1 MSDYCEVCE
10 SVALATSSCPATDVI
25 MVRGEVANAT
35 SSVIPAI
42 QPQGVIVSSAAATDL
57 VTIDA
62 YAVLVNSANAA
73 SSVNHTM
80 VITGLLQDSAK
91 GVSTVVQGLNQMAEA
106 AANATDE
113 ILVADASQL
122 LVSAAQAMS
131 SIAGAGTIADVF
143 LESKGEAKS
152 SFATLGLMEA
162 VTSSANAVGMI
173 AVLQR
178 RVDVLATSTA
188 AATSSAQPSGTPET
202 YLLLS
207 TANGTSMVQVQ
218 TDVTL
223 FISSEVADATSEV
236 WYKDP
241 TAKAWVMNT
250 ETTAVGWYDNFS
262 FESIVSWQGR
272 ELAVGPDGIY
282 ELTGGTDNGQQ
293 IDALVES
300 GFADFGVA
308 QTKRLDNMYFGYTSE
323 GQIAVQTEVYESG
336 SPPSTYLLEERDAN
350 APRNSRVT
358 PGKGLWGRY
367 WRLTITNVD
376 GADFEVHDATV
387 DIAVSTRRI

>member
-1 MSDYCEVCE
+1 MS
-10 SVALATSSCPATDVI
+10 S
-25 MVRGEVANAT
+25 
-35 SSVIPAI
+35 
-42 QPQGVIVSSAAATDL
+42 
-57 VTIDA
+57 
-62 YAVLVNSANAA
+62 
-73 SSVNHTM
+73 
-80 VITGLLQDSAK
+80 
-91 GVSTVVQGLNQMAEA
+91 VVQGLNQMAEA

-152 SFATLGLMEA
+152 FASLGLLEA
-162 VTSSANAVGMI
+162 VTSSANATGLI

-178 RVDVLATSTA
+178 RVDVTATSTA
-188 AATSSAQPSGTPET
+188 AATSSADPSGTPET

-207 TANGTSMVQVQ
+207 TANGTSLVQVQ
-218 TDVTL
+218 TDVVL
-223 FISSEVADATSEV
+223 SISSSAEATSDV
-236 WYKDP
+236 WFKDP
-241 TAKAWVMNT
+241 TSKAWVMNT
-250 ETTAVGWYDNFS
+250 ETTAMGWYDNFS
-262 FESIVSWQGR
+262 FESIVSWKGR
-272 ELAVGPDGIY
+272 ELAVGPDGIH
-282 ELTGGTDNGQQ
+282 ELTGDSDNGQK
-293 IDALVES
+293 IDSLVES
-300 GFADFGVA
+300 GFTDFGVA
-308 QTKRLDNMYFGYTSE
+308 QTKRLDNMYFGYTSD
-323 GQIAVQTEVYESG
+323 GQIAVKTEVYESG

>member
-10 SVALATSSCPATDVI
+10 SVAVATSSCPATDVI
-25 MVRGEVANAT
+25 MVRGETANAT
-35 SSVIPAI
+35 SSMVAAP
-42 QPQGVIVSSAAATDL
+42 QPQGVVVSSVAGTSST
-57 VTIDA
+57 VVDA
-62 YAVLVNSANAA
+62 YAVLLNSANAA
-73 SSVNHTM
+73 STVSHTM
-80 VITGLLQDSAK
+80 VITELLRSSAS
-91 GVSTVVQGLNQMAEA
+91 GVSSVVQGLEQMAEA

-143 LESKGEAKS
+143 LESEGETK
-152 SFATLGLMEA
+152 SFASLGLLEA
-162 VTSSANAVGMI
+162 VTSSADATGLI

-178 RVDVLATSTA
+178 RVDVLATSPADASSTA
-188 AATSSAQPSGTPET
+188 SPSGTPET

-207 TANGTSMVQVQ
+207 TANGTSLVQVQ
-218 TDVTL
+218 TDVVL
-223 FISSEVADATSEV
+223 SISSSAEATSDV
-236 WYKDP
+236 WFKDP
-241 TAKAWVMNT
+241 ASKAWVMNT
-250 ETTAVGWYDNFS
+250 ETTAMGWYDNFS
-262 FESIVSWQGR
+262 FESIVSWKGR
-272 ELAVGPDGIY
+272 ELAVGPDGIH
-282 ELTGGTDNGQQ
+282 ELAGDTDNGQK
-293 IDALVES
+293 IDSLVES
-300 GFADFGVA
+300 GFTDFGVA
-308 QTKRLDNMYFGYTSE
+308 QTKRLDNMYFGYTSD

>member
-1 MSDYCEVCE
+1 MSDYCEICE
-10 SVALATSSCPATDVI
+10 GVALATSSCPATDVI
-25 MVRGEVANAT
+25 MVRAETANAT
-35 SSVIPAI
+35 SSMVAAP
-42 QPQGVIVSSAAATDL
+42 QPQGVVVSSGAGTDS
-57 VTIDA
+57 VVIDA
-62 YAVLVNSANAA
+62 YAVLLNSANAA
-73 SSVNHTM
+73 STVSHTM
-80 VITGLLQDSAK
+80 VITDLLRSSAS
-91 GVSTVVQGLNQMAEA
+91 GVSSVVQGLEQMAEA

-113 ILVADASQL
+113 ILVADAAQL

-152 SFATLGLMEA
+152 FASLGLLEA
-162 VTSSANAVGMI
+162 VTSSAHATGLL

-178 RVDVLATSTA
+178 RVDVLATSSA
-188 AATSSAQPSGTPET
+188 AATSDASPSGAPET

-207 TANGTSMVQVQ
+207 TADGTSMVQVQ
-218 TDVTL
+218 TDVVL
-223 FISSEVADATSEV
+223 SISSSAEATSDV
-236 WYKDP
+236 WFKDP
-241 TAKAWVMNT
+241 TSKAWVMNT
-250 ETTAVGWYDNFS
+250 ETTAMGWYDNFS
-262 FESIVSWQGR
+262 FESIVSWKGR
-272 ELAVGPDGIY
+272 ELAVGPDGIH
-282 ELTGGTDNGQQ
+282 ELTGDTDNGQE
-293 IDALVES
+293 IDSLVES
-300 GFADFGVA
+300 GFTDFGVA
-308 QTKRLDNMYFGYTSE
+308 QTKRLDNMYFGYTSD

>member
-1 MSDYCEVCE
+1 MSDYCEICE
-10 SVALATSSCPATDVI
+10 SVAVATSSCPATDVI

-35 SSVIPAI
+35 STAI
-42 QPQGVIVSSAAATDL
+42 IGLQPQGLITESAQATDS
-57 VTIDA
+57 VVIDA
-62 YAVLVNSANAA
+62 FAVLVSEGGAA
-73 SSVNHTM
+73 SSVSHTLVVTDM
-80 VITGLLQDSAK
+80 LRSSAQ
-91 GVSTVVQGLNQMAEA
+91 GVSSVVQGLNQMAESMA
-106 AANATDE
+106 VATDH
-113 ILVADASQL
+113 ILASDASQL
-122 LVSAAQAMS
+122 LVSVAQAMS
-131 SIAGAGTIADVF
+131 SVAGSGTIADVF

-152 SFATLGLMEA
+152 SFASLGLTELA
-162 VTSSANAVGMI
+162 VGSANAQGLI

-178 RVDVLATSTA
+178 RVLADETSSA
-188 AATSSAQPSGTPET
+188 EATSSAYPSVVPDT

-207 TANGTSMVQVQ
+207 TANGTSLVQVQ
-218 TDVTL
+218 TDVSL
-223 FISSEVADATSEV
+223 LISSTAEASSEV

-272 ELAVGPDGIY
+272 ELAVGPDGIH
-282 ELTGGTDNGQQ
+282 ELAGDTDNGEQ

-300 GFADFGVA
+300 GFTDFGVA

-323 GQIAVQTEVYESG
+323 GQIAVQAEVYESG
-336 SPPSTYLLEERDAN
+336 HPPSTYLLEERDAN

-367 WRLTITNVD
+367 WRLTISNVD

>member
-1 MSDYCEVCE
+1 MSNYCEVCE

-25 MVRGEVANAT
+25 MVRAETANAT
-35 SSVIPAI
+35 SSMVAAP
-42 QPQGVIVSSAAATDL
+42 QPQGVVVSSGAGTDS
-57 VTIDA
+57 VVIDA
-62 YAVLVNSANAA
+62 YAVLLNSANAA
-73 SSVNHTM
+73 STVSHTM
-80 VITGLLQDSAK
+80 VITDLLRSSAS
-91 GVSTVVQGLNQMAEA
+91 GVSSVVQGLEQMAEA

-152 SFATLGLMEA
+152 FASLGLLEA
-162 VTSSANAVGMI
+162 VTSSADATGMI

-178 RVDVLATSTA
+178 RVDVLATSSA
-188 AATSSAQPSGTPET
+188 AATSDASPSGAPET

-207 TANGTSMVQVQ
+207 TADGTSMVQVQ
-218 TDVTL
+218 TDVVL
-223 FISSEVADATSEV
+223 SISSSAEATSDV
-236 WYKDP
+236 WFKDP
-241 TAKAWVMNT
+241 TSKAWVMNT
-250 ETTAVGWYDNFS
+250 ETTAMGWYDNFS
-262 FESIVSWQGR
+262 FESIVSWKGR
-272 ELAVGPDGIY
+272 ELAVGPDGIH
-282 ELTGGTDNGQQ
+282 ELTGDSDNGQK
-293 IDALVES
+293 IDSLVES
-300 GFADFGVA
+300 GFTDFGVA
-308 QTKRLDNMYFGYTSE
+308 QTKRLDNMYFGYTSD

>member
-10 SVALATSSCPATDVI
+10 SVAVATSSCPATDVI
-25 MVRGEVANAT
+25 MVRIEVANAT
-35 SSVIPAI
+35 SSMVAAP
-42 QPQGVIVSSAAATDL
+42 QPQGVVVSSVAGTSST
-57 VTIDA
+57 VVDA
-62 YAVLVNSANAA
+62 YAVLLNSANAA
-73 SSVNHTM
+73 STVNHTM
-80 VITGLLQDSAK
+80 VITELLRSSAS
-91 GVSTVVQGLNQMAEA
+91 GVSSVVQGLNQMAEA

-131 SIAGAGTIADVF
+131 SIAGAGTIADVS

-152 SFATLGLMEA
+152 FASLGLLEA
-162 VTSSANAVGMI
+162 VTSSANATGLI

-178 RVDVLATSTA
+178 RVDVTATSTA
-188 AATSSAQPSGTPET
+188 AATSSADPSGTPET

-207 TANGTSMVQVQ
+207 TANGTSLVQVQ
-218 TDVTL
+218 TDVVL
-223 FISSEVADATSEV
+223 SISSSAEATSDV
-236 WYKDP
+236 WFKDP
-241 TAKAWVMNT
+241 TSKAWVMNT
-250 ETTAVGWYDNFS
+250 ETTAMGWYDNFS
-262 FESIVSWQGR
+262 FESIVSWKGR
-272 ELAVGPDGIY
+272 ELAVGPDGIH
-282 ELTGGTDNGQQ
+282 ELTGDSDNGQK
-293 IDALVES
+293 IDSLVES
-300 GFADFGVA
+300 GFTDFGVA
-308 QTKRLDNMYFGYTSE
+308 QTKRLDNMYFGYTSD
-323 GQIAVQTEVYESG
+323 GQIAVKTEVYESG

>member
-35 SSVIPAI
+35 SSMVSSP
-42 QPQGVIVSSAAATDL
+42 QPQGVLVETANATDV

-62 YAVLVNSANAA
+62 YAVLINSANAA
-73 SSVNHTM
+73 STVNHTM
-80 VITGLLQDSAK
+80 VITELLRSSAS
-91 GVSTVVQGLNQMAEA
+91 GVSSVVQGLEQMAEA

-152 SFATLGLMEA
+152 FASLGLLEA
-162 VTSSANAVGMI
+162 VTSSADATGMI

-188 AATSSAQPSGTPET
+188 DAASTASPSGAPET

-207 TANGTSMVQVQ
+207 TANGTSLVQVQ
-218 TDVTL
+218 TDVVL
-223 FISSEVADATSEV
+223 SISSSAEATSDV
-236 WYKDP
+236 WFKDP
-241 TAKAWVMNT
+241 TSKAWVMNT
-250 ETTAVGWYDNFS
+250 ETTAMGWYDNFS
-262 FESIVSWQGR
+262 FESIVSWKGR
-272 ELAVGPDGIY
+272 ELAVGPDGIH
-282 ELTGGTDNGQQ
+282 ELAGDTDNGQK
-293 IDALVES
+293 IDSLVES
-300 GFADFGVA
+300 GFTDFGVA
-308 QTKRLDNMYFGYTSE
+308 QTKRLDNMYFGYTSD

>member
-1 MSDYCEVCE
+1 MSDYCEICE

-35 SSVIPAI
+35 SSMVSSP
-42 QPQGVIVSSAAATDL
+42 QPQGVLVETANATDA

-62 YAVLVNSANAA
+62 YAVLINSANAA
-73 SSVNHTM
+73 STVNHTM
-80 VITGLLQDSAK
+80 VITELLRSSAS
-91 GVSTVVQGLNQMAEA
+91 GVSSVVQGLEQMAEA

-143 LESKGEAKS
+143 VESKGEAKS
-152 SFATLGLMEA
+152 FASLGLLEA
-162 VTSSANAVGMI
+162 VTSSANATGLI

-178 RVDVLATSTA
+178 RVDALATSTA
-188 AATSSAQPSGTPET
+188 DAASTASPSGAPET

-207 TANGTSMVQVQ
+207 TANGTSLVHVQ
-218 TDVTL
+218 TDVVL
-223 FISSEVADATSEV
+223 SISSSAGATSDV
-236 WYKDP
+236 WFKDP
-241 TAKAWVMNT
+241 TSKAWVMNT
-250 ETTAVGWYDNFS
+250 ETTAMGWYDNFS
-262 FESIVSWQGR
+262 FESIVSWKGR
-272 ELAVGPDGIY
+272 ELAVGPDGIH
-282 ELTGGTDNGQQ
+282 ELTGDSDNGQK
-293 IDALVES
+293 IDSLVES
-300 GFADFGVA
+300 GFTDFGVA
-308 QTKRLDNMYFGYTSE
+308 QTKRLDNMYFGYTSD
-323 GQIAVQTEVYESG
+323 GQIAVKTEVYESG

>member
-25 MVRGEVANAT
+25 MVCAETANAT
-35 SSVIPAI
+35 SSMVAAP
-42 QPQGVIVSSAAATDL
+42 QPQGVVVSSGAGTDS
-57 VTIDA
+57 VVIDA
-62 YAVLVNSANAA
+62 YAVLLNSANAA
-73 SSVNHTM
+73 STVSHTM
-80 VITGLLQDSAK
+80 VITELLRSSAN
-91 GVSTVVQGLNQMAEA
+91 GVSSVVQGLEQMAEA

-113 ILVADASQL
+113 ILVADVAQL

-143 LESKGEAKS
+143 LESEGEAKS
-152 SFATLGLMEA
+152 FASLGLLEA
-162 VTSSANAVGMI
+162 VTSSAHATGLI

-178 RVDVLATSTA
+178 RVDVLATSSAT
-188 AATSSAQPSGTPET
+188 ATSDASPSGEPET

-218 TDVTL
+218 TDVVL
-223 FISSEVADATSEV
+223 SISSSAEATSDV
-236 WYKDP
+236 WFKDP
-241 TAKAWVMNT
+241 TSKAWVMNT
-250 ETTAVGWYDNFS
+250 ETTAMGWYDNFG
-262 FESIVSWQGR
+262 FESIVSWKGR
-272 ELAVGPDGIY
+272 ELAVGPDGIH
-282 ELTGGTDNGQQ
+282 ELTGDTDNGQK
-293 IDALVES
+293 INSLVES
-300 GFADFGVA
+300 GFTDFGVA
-308 QTKRLDNMYFGYTSE
+308 QTKRLDNMYFGYTSD

-376 GADFEVHDATV
+376 GADFEVHNATV

>member
-10 SVALATSSCPATDVI
+10 GVALATSSCPATDVI
-25 MVRGEVANAT
+25 MVRGEAANAT
-35 SSVIPAI
+35 SSMVASP
-42 QPQGVIVSSAAATDL
+42 QPQGVLVETANATSA

-91 GVSTVVQGLNQMAEA
+91 GVSTVVQGLNQMAESVA
-106 AANATDE
+106 TATDE

-131 SIAGAGTIADVF
+131 SIAGAGTIAEVF

-152 SFATLGLMEA
+152 FASLGLLEA
-162 VTSSANAVGMI
+162 VTSSANATGMI

-188 AATSSAQPSGTPET
+188 DAASTASPSGAPET

-207 TANGTSMVQVQ
+207 TANGTSLVQVQ
-218 TDVTL
+218 TDVVL
-223 FISSEVADATSEV
+223 SISSSAEATSDV
-236 WYKDP
+236 WFKDP
-241 TAKAWVMNT
+241 TSKAWVMNT
-250 ETTAVGWYDNFS
+250 ETTAMGWYDNFS
-262 FESIVSWQGR
+262 FESIVSWKGR
-272 ELAVGPDGIY
+272 ELAVGPDGIH
-282 ELTGGTDNGQQ
+282 ELAGDTDNGQK
-293 IDALVES
+293 IDSLVES
-300 GFADFGVA
+300 GFTDFGVA
-308 QTKRLDNMYFGYTSE
+308 QTKRLDNMYFGYTSD

>member
-25 MVRGEVANAT
+25 MVRGETANAT
-35 SSVIPAI
+35 SSMVASP
-42 QPQGVIVSSAAATDL
+42 QPQGVLVETANATSA

-62 YAVLVNSANAA
+62 YAVLLNSANAA
-73 SSVNHTM
+73 STVSHTM
-80 VITGLLQDSAK
+80 VITDLLRSSAS
-91 GVSTVVQGLNQMAEA
+91 GVSSVVQGLEQMAEA

-131 SIAGAGTIADVF
+131 ALTANTAADVF
-143 LESKGEAKS
+143 AASTGDAS
-152 SFATLGLMEA
+152 SFASLGLVEA
-162 VTSSANAVGMI
+162 VTSSAEATGMI

-178 RVDVLATSTA
+178 RVGVDV
-188 AATSSAQPSGTPET
+188 TSSANAASTAEPSAAPET
-202 YLLLS
+202 FLLLS
-207 TANGTSMVQVQ
+207 TATGTSLVLLQ
-218 TDVTL
+218 TSATL
-223 FISSEVADATSEV
+223 AITSSADGLSEV
-236 WYKDP
+236 WFKDP
-241 TAKAWVMNT
+241 TSKAWVMNT

-262 FESIVSWQGR
+262 FESIVSWKGR
-272 ELAVGPDGIY
+272 ELAVGPDGIH
-282 ELTGGTDNGQQ
+282 ELAGDTDNGQK
-293 IDALVES
+293 IDSLVES
-300 GFADFGVA
+300 GFTDFGVA
-308 QTKRLDNMYFGYTSE
+308 QTKRLDNMYFGYTSD

>member
-10 SVALATSSCPATDVI
+10 SVAVATSSCPATDVI
-25 MVRGEVANAT
+25 MVRIEVANAT
-35 SSVIPAI
+35 SSMVAAP
-42 QPQGVIVSSAAATDL
+42 QPQGVITSAGAGTSST
-57 VTIDA
+57 VIDA
-62 YAVLVNSANAA
+62 YAVLLNSANAA
-73 SSVNHTM
+73 STVSHTM
-80 VITGLLQDSAK
+80 VVTELLRSSAS
-91 GVSTVVQGLNQMAEA
+91 GVSSVVQGLEQMAEA

-143 LESKGEAKS
+143 VESKGEAKS
-152 SFATLGLMEA
+152 FASLGLLEA
-162 VTSSANAVGMI
+162 VTSSANATGLI

-178 RVDVLATSTA
+178 RVDATATSTA
-188 AATSSAQPSGTPET
+188 AATSSADPSGTPET

-207 TANGTSMVQVQ
+207 TANGTSLVQVQ
-218 TDVTL
+218 TDVVL
-223 FISSEVADATSEV
+223 SISSSAEATSDV
-236 WYKDP
+236 WFKDP
-241 TAKAWVMNT
+241 TSKAWVMNT
-250 ETTAVGWYDNFS
+250 ETTAMGWYDNFS
-262 FESIVSWQGR
+262 FESIVSWKGR
-272 ELAVGPDGIY
+272 ELAVGPDGIH
-282 ELTGGTDNGQQ
+282 ELTGDSDNGQK
-293 IDALVES
+293 IDSLVES
-300 GFADFGVA
+300 GFTDFGVA
-308 QTKRLDNMYFGYTSE
+308 QTKRLDNMYFGYTSD
-323 GQIAVQTEVYESG
+323 GQIAVKTEVYESG

>member
-35 SSVIPAI
+35 SSMVSSP
-42 QPQGVIVSSAAATDL
+42 QPQGVLVETANATDV

-62 YAVLVNSANAA
+62 YAVLLNSANAA
-73 SSVNHTM
+73 STVSHTM
-80 VITGLLQDSAK
+80 MVTALLHSSAS
-91 GVSTVVQGLNQMAEA
+91 GVSSVVQSLEQMAEA
-106 AANATDE
+106 VANATDE

-122 LVSAAQAMS
+122 LVSAAQAVS
-131 SIAGAGTIADVF
+131 SIAGAGTIADVL

-152 SFATLGLMEA
+152 FASLGLLEA
-162 VTSSANAVGMI
+162 VTSSANATSMF

-188 AATSSAQPSGTPET
+188 DAASTASPSGVLET

-207 TANGTSMVQVQ
+207 TADGTSLVQVQ
-218 TDVTL
+218 TDVVL
-223 FISSEVADATSEV
+223 SISSSAEAASDV
-236 WYKDP
+236 WFKDP
-241 TAKAWVMNT
+241 TSKAWVMNT
-250 ETTAVGWYDNFS
+250 ETTAMSWYDNFS
-262 FESIVSWQGR
+262 FESIVSWKGR
-272 ELAVGPDGIY
+272 ELAVGPDGIH
-282 ELTGGTDNGQQ
+282 ELAGDTDNGQK
-293 IDALVES
+293 IDSLVES
-300 GFADFGVA
+300 GFTDFGVA
-308 QTKRLDNMYFGYTSE
+308 QTKRVDNLYFGYTSE
-323 GQIAVQTEVYESG
+323 GRISVTTETYESG
-336 SPPSTYLLEERDAN
+336 HSPSTYYLEQRDAS

-367 WRLTITNVD
+367 WRMTIRNVD

-387 DIAVSTRRI
+387 DIAVSTRRV

>member
-35 SSVIPAI
+35 SSMVAAP
-42 QPQGVIVSSAAATDL
+42 QPQGVVVSAGDGTSST
-57 VTIDA
+57 VIDA

-73 SSVNHTM
+73 STVNHTM
-80 VITGLLQDSAK
+80 VITELLRSSAS
-91 GVSTVVQGLNQMAEA
+91 GVSSVVQGLEQMAEA

-143 LESKGEAKS
+143 VESKGEAKS
-152 SFATLGLMEA
+152 FASLGLLEA
-162 VTSSANAVGMI
+162 VTSSANATGLI

-178 RVDVLATSTA
+178 RVDVTATSTA
-188 AATSSAQPSGTPET
+188 AATSSAAPSGTPET

-207 TANGTSMVQVQ
+207 TANGTSLVQVQ
-218 TDVTL
+218 TDVVL
-223 FISSEVADATSEV
+223 SISSSAEATSDV
-236 WYKDP
+236 WFKDP
-241 TAKAWVMNT
+241 TSKAWVMNT
-250 ETTAVGWYDNFS
+250 ETTAMGWYDNFS
-262 FESIVSWQGR
+262 FESIVSWKGR
-272 ELAVGPDGIY
+272 ELAVGPDGIH
-282 ELTGGTDNGQQ
+282 ELAGDTDNGQK
-293 IDALVES
+293 IDSLVES
-300 GFADFGVA
+300 GFTDFGVA
-308 QTKRLDNMYFGYTSE
+308 QTKRLDNMYFGYTSD

>member
-1 MSDYCEVCE
+1 MNPCEICE

-25 MVRGEVANAT
+25 MVRIEVANAT
-35 SSVIPAI
+35 SSMVTAP
-42 QPQGVIVSSAAATDL
+42 QPQGVVVSAGAGTSST
-57 VTIDA
+57 VIDA

-73 SSVNHTM
+73 STVNHMM
-80 VITGLLQDSAK
+80 VITDLLRDSAR
-91 GVSTVVQGLNQMAEA
+91 GVSSVVHGLNQMAEA

-122 LVSAAQAMS
+122 LGSAAQAMS

-143 LESKGEAKS
+143 VESKGEAKS
-152 SFATLGLMEA
+152 FASLGLLEA
-162 VTSSANAVGMI
+162 VTSSANATGLI

-178 RVDVLATSTA
+178 RVDVTATSTA
-188 AATSSAQPSGTPET
+188 AATSSADPSGTPET

-207 TANGTSMVQVQ
+207 TANGTSLVQVQ
-218 TDVTL
+218 TDVVL
-223 FISSEVADATSEV
+223 SISSSAEATSGV
-236 WYKDP
+236 WFKDP
-241 TAKAWVMNT
+241 TSKAWVMNT
-250 ETTAVGWYDNFS
+250 ETTAMGWYDNFS
-262 FESIVSWQGR
+262 FESIVSWKGR
-272 ELAVGPDGIY
+272 ELAVGPDGIH
-282 ELTGGTDNGQQ
+282 ELTGDSDNGQK
-293 IDALVES
+293 IDSLVES
-300 GFADFGVA
+300 GFTDFGVA
-308 QTKRLDNMYFGYTSE
+308 QTKRLDNMYFGYTSD
-323 GQIAVQTEVYESG
+323 GQIAVKTEVYESG

>member
-1 MSDYCEVCE
+1 MSDYCEICE

-25 MVRGEVANAT
+25 VVRVETANAT
-35 SSVIPAI
+35 SSMVAAP
-42 QPQGVIVSSAAATDL
+42 QPQGVVVSSVAGTSST
-57 VTIDA
+57 VVDA
-62 YAVLVNSANAA
+62 YAVLLNSANAA
-73 SSVNHTM
+73 STVNHTM
-80 VITGLLQDSAK
+80 VITELLRSSAS
-91 GVSTVVQGLNQMAEA
+91 GVSSVVQGLNQMAEA

-143 LESKGEAKS
+143 VESKGEAKS
-152 SFATLGLMEA
+152 FASLGLLEA
-162 VTSSANAVGMI
+162 VTSSANATGLI

-178 RVDVLATSTA
+178 RVDVTATSTA
-188 AATSSAQPSGTPET
+188 AATSSATPSGTPET

-207 TANGTSMVQVQ
+207 TANGTSLVQVQ
-218 TDVTL
+218 TDVVL
-223 FISSEVADATSEV
+223 SISSSAEATSDV
-236 WYKDP
+236 WFKDP
-241 TAKAWVMNT
+241 TSKAWVMNT
-250 ETTAVGWYDNFS
+250 ETTAMGWYDNFS
-262 FESIVSWQGR
+262 FESIVSWKGR
-272 ELAVGPDGIY
+272 ELAVGPDGIH
-282 ELTGGTDNGQQ
+282 ELTGDSDNGQK
-293 IDALVES
+293 IDSLVES
-300 GFADFGVA
+300 GFTDFGVA
-308 QTKRLDNMYFGYTSE
+308 QTKRLDNMYFGYTSD
-323 GQIAVQTEVYESG
+323 GQIAVKTEVYESG

>member
-42 QPQGVIVSSAAATDL
+42 QPQGVIVSSAAATDS

-80 VITGLLQDSAK
+80 VVTGLLLSSAK

-143 LESKGEAKS
+143 VESKGEAKS
-152 SFATLGLMEA
+152 FASLGLLEA
-162 VTSSANAVGMI
+162 VTSSANATGLI

-188 AATSSAQPSGTPET
+188 AATSSAQSSGTPET

-207 TANGTSMVQVQ
+207 TANGTSLVQVQ

-223 FISSEVADATSEV
+223 VISSTAEVTSDV

-262 FESIVSWQGR
+262 FESIVSWKGR
-272 ELAVGPDGIY
+272 ELAVGPDGIH
-282 ELTGGTDNGQQ
+282 ELTGDSDNGQK
-293 IDALVES
+293 IDSLVES
-300 GFADFGVA
+300 GFTDFGVA
-308 QTKRLDNMYFGYTSE
+308 QTKRLDNMYFGYTSD
-323 GQIAVQTEVYESG
+323 GQIAVKTEVYESG

>member
-1 MSDYCEVCE
+1 MSDYCEICE

-25 MVRGEVANAT
+25 VVRVETANAT
-35 SSVIPAI
+35 SSMVAAP
-42 QPQGVIVSSAAATDL
+42 QPQGVVTSSGAGTSS
-57 VTIDA
+57 VVIDA
-62 YAVLVNSANAA
+62 YAVLLNSANAA
-73 SSVNHTM
+73 STVSHTM
-80 VITGLLQDSAK
+80 VVTEMLRSSAH
-91 GVSTVVQGLNQMAEA
+91 GVSSVVQGLEQMAEA
-106 AANATDE
+106 AAHATDE
-113 ILVADASQL
+113 ILAADASQL
-122 LVSAAQAMS
+122 LVSAAHAMS

-143 LESKGEAKS
+143 LDSKGEAKS
-152 SFATLGLMEA
+152 FASLGLLET
-162 VTSSANAVGMI
+162 VTSSANATGMV

-188 AATSSAQPSGTPET
+188 AAESTASPSVVPET

-207 TANGTSMVQVQ
+207 TANGTSLVQVQ
-218 TDVTL
+218 TNAVL
-223 FISSEVADATSEV
+223 SINSSAEATSDV
-236 WYKDP
+236 WFKDP
-241 TAKAWVMNT
+241 TSKAWVMNT

-262 FESIVSWQGR
+262 FESIVSWKGR
-272 ELAVGPDGIY
+272 ELAVGPDGIH
-282 ELTGGTDNGQQ
+282 ELVGDTDNGQK
-293 IDALVES
+293 IDSLVES
-300 GFADFGVA
+300 GFTDFGVA
-308 QTKRLDNMYFGYTSE
+308 QTKRLDNMYFGYTSD

-336 SPPSTYLLEERDAN
+336 SSPTTYLLEERDAS

>member
-10 SVALATSSCPATDVI
+10 GVALATSSCPATDVI
-25 MVRGEVANAT
+25 MVRGETANAT
-35 SSVIPAI
+35 SSMVAAP
-42 QPQGVIVSSAAATDL
+42 QPQGVVVSSGVGADS
-57 VTIDA
+57 VVIDA
-62 YAVLVNSANAA
+62 YAVLLNSANAA
-73 SSVNHTM
+73 STVNHTM
-80 VITGLLQDSAK
+80 VITELLRSSAS
-91 GVSTVVQGLNQMAEA
+91 GVSSVVQGLEQMAEA

-113 ILVADASQL
+113 ILVADVAQL

-143 LESKGEAKS
+143 LESEGEAKS
-152 SFATLGLMEA
+152 FASLGLLEA
-162 VTSSANAVGMI
+162 VTSSAHATGMI

-188 AATSSAQPSGTPET
+188 DAASTASPSGAPET

-207 TANGTSMVQVQ
+207 TANGTSLVQVQ
-218 TDVTL
+218 TDVVL
-223 FISSEVADATSEV
+223 SISSSAEATSDV
-236 WYKDP
+236 WFKDP
-241 TAKAWVMNT
+241 TSKAWIMNT
-250 ETTAVGWYDNFS
+250 ETTAMGWYDNFS
-262 FESIVSWQGR
+262 FESIVSWKGR
-272 ELAVGPDGIY
+272 ELAVGPDGIH
-282 ELTGGTDNGQQ
+282 ELVGDTDNGQK
-293 IDALVES
+293 IDSLVES
-300 GFADFGVA
+300 GFTDFGVA
-308 QTKRLDNMYFGYTSE
+308 QTKRLDNMYFGYTSD

>member
-1 MSDYCEVCE
+1 MSESCEIVE
-10 SVALATSSCPATDVI
+10 ELVVATSSCPAMDVI
-25 MVRGEVANAT
+25 MVQPSVGNGT
-35 SSVIPAI
+35 SSTMPGIT
-42 QPQGVIVSSAAATDL
+42 QPTITELGNAASQ

-62 YAVLVNSANAA
+62 YAMMVNVAEAHSDVFPSLVA
-73 SSVNHTM
+73 
-80 VITGLLQDSAK
+80 TGLLSSAAR
-91 GVSTVVQGLNQMAEA
+91 GRSRLFAAFNEMAEA

-143 LESKGEAKS
+143 VESKGEAKS
-152 SFATLGLMEA
+152 FASLGLLEA
-162 VTSSANAVGMI
+162 VTSSANATGLI

-188 AATSSAQPSGTPET
+188 DAASTASPSGTPET

-207 TANGTSMVQVQ
+207 TANGTSLVQVQ
-218 TDVTL
+218 TDVVL
-223 FISSEVADATSEV
+223 SISSSAEATSDV
-236 WYKDP
+236 WFKDP
-241 TAKAWVMNT
+241 TSKAWVMNT
-250 ETTAVGWYDNFS
+250 ETTAMGWYDNFS
-262 FESIVSWQGR
+262 FESIVSWKGR
-272 ELAVGPDGIY
+272 ELAVGPDGIH
-282 ELTGGTDNGQQ
+282 ELTGDSDNGQK
-293 IDALVES
+293 IDSLVES
-300 GFADFGVA
+300 GFTDFGVA
-308 QTKRLDNMYFGYTSE
+308 QTKRLDNMYFGYTSD
-323 GQIAVQTEVYESG
+323 GQVAVKTEVYESG

-367 WRLTITNVD
+367 WRLTISNID
-376 GADFEVHDATV
+376 GADFEVHDASV

>member
-25 MVRGEVANAT
+25 MVRVETANAT
-35 SSVIPAI
+35 SSMVAAP
-42 QPQGVIVSSAAATDL
+42 QPQGVVTSSGAGTSS
-57 VTIDA
+57 VVIDA
-62 YAVLVNSANAA
+62 YAVLLNSANAA
-73 SSVNHTM
+73 STVSHTM
-80 VITGLLQDSAK
+80 VITELLRSSAS
-91 GVSTVVQGLNQMAEA
+91 GVSSVVQGLEQMAEA
-106 AANATDE
+106 AAHATDE
-113 ILVADASQL
+113 ILAADASQL
-122 LVSAAQAMS
+122 LVSAAHAMS

-152 SFATLGLMEA
+152 FASLGLLEA
-162 VTSSANAVGMI
+162 VTSSAHATGLI

-178 RVDVLATSTA
+178 RVDVLATSSA
-188 AATSSAQPSGTPET
+188 AATSDASPSGEPET

-207 TANGTSMVQVQ
+207 TANGTSLVQVQ
-218 TDVTL
+218 TDVVL
-223 FISSEVADATSEV
+223 SISSSAEATSDV
-236 WYKDP
+236 WFKDP
-241 TAKAWVMNT
+241 TSKAWVMNT

-262 FESIVSWQGR
+262 FESIVSWKGR
-272 ELAVGPDGIY
+272 ELAVGPDGIH
-282 ELTGGTDNGQQ
+282 ELTGDTDNGQK
-293 IDALVES
+293 IDSLVES
-300 GFADFGVA
+300 GFTDFGVA
-308 QTKRLDNMYFGYTSE
+308 QTKRLDNMYFGYTSD

>member
-10 SVALATSSCPATDVI
+10 GVALATSSCPATDVI
-25 MVRGEVANAT
+25 MVRAETANAT
-35 SSVIPAI
+35 SSMVAAP
-42 QPQGVIVSSAAATDL
+42 QPQGVVVSSGASTDA
-57 VTIDA
+57 VVIDA
-62 YAVLVNSANAA
+62 YAVLLNSANAA
-73 SSVNHTM
+73 STVNHTM
-80 VITGLLQDSAK
+80 VITELLRSSAS
-91 GVSTVVQGLNQMAEA
+91 GVSSVVQGLEQMAEA

-131 SIAGAGTIADVF
+131 SIAGVGTIADVF

-152 SFATLGLMEA
+152 FASLGLLEA
-162 VTSSANAVGMI
+162 VTSSADATGMI

-188 AATSSAQPSGTPET
+188 DAASTASPSGAPET

-207 TANGTSMVQVQ
+207 TANGTSLVQVQ
-218 TDVTL
+218 TDVVL
-223 FISSEVADATSEV
+223 SISSSAEATSDV
-236 WYKDP
+236 WFKDP
-241 TAKAWVMNT
+241 TSKAWVMNT
-250 ETTAVGWYDNFS
+250 ETTAMGWYDNFS
-262 FESIVSWQGR
+262 FESIVSWKGR
-272 ELAVGPDGIY
+272 ELAVGPDGIH
-282 ELTGGTDNGQQ
+282 ELAGDTDNGQK
-293 IDALVES
+293 IDSLVES
-300 GFADFGVA
+300 GFTDFGVA
-308 QTKRLDNMYFGYTSE
+308 QTKRLDNMYFGYTSD

-336 SPPSTYLLEERDAN
+336 SPPTTYLLEERDAS

>member
-10 SVALATSSCPATDVI
+10 SVALATSSCPATDVV
-25 MVRGEVANAT
+25 MVRGETANAT
-35 SSVIPAI
+35 SSMVAAP
-42 QPQGVIVSSAAATDL
+42 QPQGVVVSSGAGTSST
-57 VTIDA
+57 VVDA
-62 YAVLVNSANAA
+62 YAVLLNSANAA
-73 SSVNHTM
+73 STVNHTM
-80 VITGLLQDSAK
+80 VITELLRSSAS
-91 GVSTVVQGLNQMAEA
+91 GVSSVVQGLEQMAEA

-152 SFATLGLMEA
+152 FASLGLLEA
-162 VTSSANAVGMI
+162 VTSSADATGMI

-188 AATSSAQPSGTPET
+188 DAASTASPSGAPET

-207 TANGTSMVQVQ
+207 TANGTSLVQVQ
-218 TDVTL
+218 TDVVL
-223 FISSEVADATSEV
+223 SISSSAEATSDV
-236 WYKDP
+236 WFKDP
-241 TAKAWVMNT
+241 TSKAWVMNT
-250 ETTAVGWYDNFS
+250 ETTAMGWYDNFS
-262 FESIVSWQGR
+262 FESIVSWKGR
-272 ELAVGPDGIY
+272 ELAVGPDGIH
-282 ELTGGTDNGQQ
+282 ELAGDTDNGQK
-293 IDALVES
+293 IDSLVES
-300 GFADFGVA
+300 GFTDFGVA
-308 QTKRLDNMYFGYTSE
+308 QTKRLDNMYFGYTSD

>member
-25 MVRGEVANAT
+25 MVRGETANAT
-35 SSVIPAI
+35 SSMVASP
-42 QPQGVIVSSAAATDL
+42 QPQGVLVETANATSA

-91 GVSTVVQGLNQMAEA
+91 GVSTVVQGLNQMAESVA
-106 AANATDE
+106 TATDE
-113 ILVADASQL
+113 ILVAGASQL

-152 SFATLGLMEA
+152 FASLGLLED
-162 VTSSANAVGMI
+162 VTSSANATGMI

-188 AATSSAQPSGTPET
+188 DAASTASPSGVPET

-207 TANGTSMVQVQ
+207 TANGTSLVQVQ
-218 TDVTL
+218 TDVVL
-223 FISSEVADATSEV
+223 SISSSAEATSDV
-236 WYKDP
+236 WFKDP
-241 TAKAWVMNT
+241 TSKAWVMNT
-250 ETTAVGWYDNFS
+250 ETTAMGWYDNFS
-262 FESIVSWQGR
+262 FESIVSWKGR
-272 ELAVGPDGIY
+272 ELAVGPDGIH
-282 ELTGGTDNGQQ
+282 ELAGDTDNGQK
-293 IDALVES
+293 IDSLVES
-300 GFADFGVA
+300 GFTDFGVA
-308 QTKRLDNMYFGYTSE
+308 QTKRLDNMYFGYTSD

-336 SPPSTYLLEERDAN
+336 SPLSTYLLEERDAN

-387 DIAVSTRRI
+387 DIAVSARRI

>member
-1 MSDYCEVCE
+1 MSDYCEICE

-25 MVRGEVANAT
+25 VVRVETANAT
-35 SSVIPAI
+35 SSMVAAP
-42 QPQGVIVSSAAATDL
+42 QPQGVVTSSGAGTSS
-57 VTIDA
+57 VVIDA
-62 YAVLVNSANAA
+62 YAVLLNSANAA
-73 SSVNHTM
+73 STVSHTM
-80 VITGLLQDSAK
+80 VITELLRSSAN
-91 GVSTVVQGLNQMAEA
+91 GVSSVVQGLEQMAEA
-106 AANATDE
+106 AAHATDE
-113 ILVADASQL
+113 ILAADASQL
-122 LVSAAQAMS
+122 LVSAAHAVS

-152 SFATLGLMEA
+152 FASLGLLEA
-162 VTSSANAVGMI
+162 VTSSADATGMI

-188 AATSSAQPSGTPET
+188 DAASTASPSGAPET

-207 TANGTSMVQVQ
+207 TANGTSLVQVQ
-218 TDVTL
+218 TDVVL
-223 FISSEVADATSEV
+223 SISSSAEATSDV
-236 WYKDP
+236 WFKDP
-241 TAKAWVMNT
+241 TSKAWVMNT
-250 ETTAVGWYDNFS
+250 ETTAMGWYDNFS
-262 FESIVSWQGR
+262 FESIVSWKGR
-272 ELAVGPDGIY
+272 ELAVGPDGIH
-282 ELTGGTDNGQQ
+282 ELVGDTDNGQK
-293 IDALVES
+293 IDSLVES
-300 GFADFGVA
+300 GFTDFGVA
-308 QTKRLDNMYFGYTSE
+308 QTKRLDNMYFGYTSD

>member
-35 SSVIPAI
+35 SSMVSSP
-42 QPQGVIVSSAAATDL
+42 QPQGVLVETADATDA

-62 YAVLVNSANAA
+62 YAVLLNSANAA
-73 SSVNHTM
+73 STVSHTM
-80 VITGLLQDSAK
+80 VVTEMLRSSAS
-91 GVSTVVQGLNQMAEA
+91 GVSSVVQGLEQMAEA

-152 SFATLGLMEA
+152 FASLGLLEA
-162 VTSSANAVGMI
+162 VTSSANATGMI

-188 AATSSAQPSGTPET
+188 DAASTASPSGAPET

-207 TANGTSMVQVQ
+207 TANGTSLVQVQ
-218 TDVTL
+218 TDVVL
-223 FISSEVADATSEV
+223 SISSSAEATSDV
-236 WYKDP
+236 WFKDP
-241 TAKAWVMNT
+241 TSKAWVMNT
-250 ETTAVGWYDNFS
+250 ETTAMGWYDNFS
-262 FESIVSWQGR
+262 FESIVSWKGR
-272 ELAVGPDGIY
+272 ELAVGPDGIH
-282 ELTGGTDNGQQ
+282 ELTGDSDNGQK
-293 IDALVES
+293 IDSLVES
-300 GFADFGVA
+300 GFTDFGVA
-308 QTKRLDNMYFGYTSE
+308 QTKRLDNMYFGYTSD

>member
-25 MVRGEVANAT
+25 MVRGETANAT
-35 SSVIPAI
+35 SSMVAAP
-42 QPQGVIVSSAAATDL
+42 QPQGVVVSSGASTSST
-57 VTIDA
+57 VVDA
-62 YAVLVNSANAA
+62 YAVLLNSANAA
-73 SSVNHTM
+73 STVNHTM
-80 VITGLLQDSAK
+80 VITELLRSSAS
-91 GVSTVVQGLNQMAEA
+91 GVSSVVQGLEQMAEA

-152 SFATLGLMEA
+152 FASLGLLEA
-162 VTSSANAVGMI
+162 VTSSADATGMI

-188 AATSSAQPSGTPET
+188 DAASTASPSGAPET

-207 TANGTSMVQVQ
+207 TANGTSLVQVQ
-218 TDVTL
+218 TDVVL
-223 FISSEVADATSEV
+223 SISSSAEATSDV
-236 WYKDP
+236 WFKDP
-241 TAKAWVMNT
+241 TSKAWVMNT
-250 ETTAVGWYDNFS
+250 ETTAMGWYDNFS
-262 FESIVSWQGR
+262 FESIVSWKGR
-272 ELAVGPDGIY
+272 ELAVGPDGIH
-282 ELTGGTDNGQQ
+282 ELAGDTDNGQK
-293 IDALVES
+293 IDSLVES
-300 GFADFGVA
+300 GFTDFGVA
-308 QTKRLDNMYFGYTSE
+308 QTKRLDNMYFGYTSD
-323 GQIAVQTEVYESG
+323 GQIAVKTEVYESG

>member
-25 MVRGEVANAT
+25 MVRIEVANAT
-35 SSVIPAI
+35 SSMVAAP
-42 QPQGVIVSSAAATDL
+42 QPQGVVVSAGAGTSST
-57 VTIDA
+57 VIDA
-62 YAVLVNSANAA
+62 YAVLLNSANAA
-73 SSVNHTM
+73 STVSHTM
-80 VITGLLQDSAK
+80 VITELLRSSAS
-91 GVSTVVQGLNQMAEA
+91 GVSSVVQGLEQMAEA

-113 ILVADASQL
+113 ILVADAAQL

-131 SIAGAGTIADVF
+131 SVAGAGTIADVF

-152 SFATLGLMEA
+152 FASLGLLEA
-162 VTSSANAVGMI
+162 VASSANATGMI

-188 AATSSAQPSGTPET
+188 DAASAASPSGAPET

-207 TANGTSMVQVQ
+207 TANGTSLVQVQ
-218 TDVTL
+218 TDVVL
-223 FISSEVADATSEV
+223 SISSSAEATSDV
-236 WYKDP
+236 WFKDP
-241 TAKAWVMNT
+241 TSKAWVMNT
-250 ETTAVGWYDNFS
+250 ETTAMGWYDNFS
-262 FESIVSWQGR
+262 FESIVSWKGR
-272 ELAVGPDGIY
+272 ELAVGPDGIH
-282 ELTGGTDNGQQ
+282 ELAGDTDNGQK
-293 IDALVES
+293 IDSLVES
-300 GFADFGVA
+300 GFTDFGVA
-308 QTKRLDNMYFGYTSE
+308 QTKRLDNMYFGYTSD